1 MGEDLLRLSEITKIF
16 RDAEEAVEVLKD
28 LDMEV
33 GTGDTIAVVGPS
45 GIGKSTLLHILGTL
59 DRPEK
64 GALLLNGKNLLTLDD
79 TALARVRNETMGFVF
94 QFHHLLSEFTALENV
109 MMPARIRG
117 ISAKKAEHAARE
129 LLERV
134 GLGHRLNHK
143 ASQLSGG
150 EQQRTALARALVMK
164 PSFLLADEPTGNL
177 DVENSEKIHELLL
190 EIHRERKCGLVV
202 VTHNMNLAQ
211 RMKRQITLQH
221 GRIADVSGY

>member
-1 MGEDLLRLSEITKIF
+1 MGENLLQLSQVAKIF

-28 LDMEV
+28 LDMDV
-33 GTGDTIAVVGPS
+33 RTGDTVAIVGPS
-45 GIGKSTLLHILGTL
+45 GIGKSTLLHILGAL

-64 GALLLNGKNLLTLDD
+64 GDLLLNGENLLTLDD
-79 TALARVRNETMGFVF
+79 AALARVRNETMGFVF

-117 ISAKKAEHAARE
+117 ISVKKAEEAARE

-134 GLGHRLNHK
+134 GLAHRLQHK

-177 DVENSEKIHELLL
+177 DVENSEKIHELLM
-190 EIHRERKCGLVV
+190 EIHQERGCALVV

-211 RMKRQITLQH
+211 RMKRQITLRH
-221 GRIADVSGY
+221 GCIADA